1 MTTRW
6 RLASAHNPAMFH
18 RMKFVFAMLTF
29 GLMALVLGAGIV
41 KAAQPNGSPWLLVA
55 GILGYVVLFWR
66 VGCAEEH

>member
-1 MTTRW
+1 
-6 RLASAHNPAMFH
+6 MFQ

-41 KAAQPNGSPWLLVA
+41 KAAQANGSPWLLVA
-55 GILGYVVLFWR
+55 GILGYLVLFWR